1 VDGIPSLKDAIAE
14 KLRKDNGL
22 TYTREEIIVS
32 CGAKHS
38 LYNIAQAL
46 YGEGDEVIIPAPYW
60 VSYPDQV
67 ILNDAEP
74 VFVRTHE
81 KDEFMV
87 QPGELE
93 KHISKRTKALILNY
107 PSNPTGFTYRTGT
120 LKAIAELAVTHDF
133 YVVADEIYEKLL
145 YDGLKHTS
153 IASLGEEIKKKTLLV
168 NGLSK
173 SHAMTGWRIGYTAG
187 SSDVIKAMGNVQSQ
201 STSNPTSIAQA
212 AAVEALTGP
221 QDFIRTML
229 REFDKRRK
237 FLITELNKIMGI
249 TCTMP
254 NGAFYAF
261 PNVQALFGK
270 SAQGRKIQDSA
281 ALASFLLE
289 DAHIALVPGSAFGA
303 EGYIRMSYA
312 TSMENIEKGVRRLR
326 SAIEKLA

>member
-1 VDGIPSLKDAIAE
+1 
-14 KLRKDNGL
+14 
-22 TYTREEIIVS
+22 
-32 CGAKHS
+32 
-38 LYNIAQAL
+38 
-46 YGEGDEVIIPAPYW
+46 
-60 VSYPDQV
+60 
-67 ILNDAEP
+67 
-74 VFVRTHE
+74 
-81 KDEFMV
+81 
-87 QPGELE
+87 
-93 KHISKRTKALILNY
+93 
-107 PSNPTGFTYRTGT
+107 
-120 LKAIAELAVTHDF
+120 
-133 YVVADEIYEKLL
+133 
-145 YDGLKHTS
+145 
-153 IASLGEEIKKKTLLV
+153 
-168 NGLSK
+168 
-173 SHAMTGWRIGYTAG
+173 
-187 SSDVIKAMGNVQSQ
+187 MGNVQSQ

-221 QDFIRTML
+221 QDFITTML